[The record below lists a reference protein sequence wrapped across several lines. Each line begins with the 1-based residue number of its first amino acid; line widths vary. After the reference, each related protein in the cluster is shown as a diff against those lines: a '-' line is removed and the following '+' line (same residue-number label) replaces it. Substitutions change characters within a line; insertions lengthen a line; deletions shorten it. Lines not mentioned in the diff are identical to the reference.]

1 MIQLDLLNHCHCI
14 HCYAI
19 LLDIDVL
26 TALYH
31 ASSTVM
37 YFFEKSRNICYY
49 KATCNQTMPL
59 ILKYLNI
66 DKLKLS
72 LLYILEIHNI
82 FKASRTTY

>member
-37 YFFEKSRNICYY
+37 YFLR
-49 KATCNQTMPL
+49 KAGIFAIIKQPVTKP
-59 ILKYLNI
+59 YL
-66 DKLKLS
+66 
-72 LLYILEIHNI
+72 
-82 FKASRTTY
+82 